1 MIHEL
6 DITETRN
13 PLESSDILKQKVVY
27 IAGFLVHKYIET
39 NVNEEEE
46 ISCEFIS
53 ELNRG
58 GLHLPTLTTVY
69 FVHSAI
75 TLHSKID
82 LPRQNCCKYFQKLIS
97 FIDAPMAEND
107 KACKTLSNI
116 LFKAYALNVSDTE
129 KQIGCLRRK

>member
-1 MIHEL
+1 MIEEL
-6 DITETRN
+6 DITETQN
-13 PLESSDILKQKVVY
+13 LLESSDILKQKVVY
-27 IAGFLVHKYIET
+27 VAGFLVHKYNEP
-39 NVNEEEE
+39 NVDEEEE

-75 TLHSKID
+75 SLHNKIE

-97 FIDAPMAEND
+97 FINAPIAENS
-107 KACKTLSNI
+107 KACKTLTNI
-116 LFKAYALNVSDTE
+116 LFKAFALNVSDTE
-129 KQIGCLRRK
+129 KQIR